1 MGEQLHYLFEMCF
14 ELILRKLE
22 AILSQNIIR
31 IRGQDFCDGE
41 VANLKINE
49 SLKSLGSLDFKGS
62 VSFKAILDN
71 MHKLIEHIY
80 KLNDNLTGSNDFFNS
95 KCFAI
100 LVCKCNTFQSFSSL
114 FGDVMAELIA
124 DWLEA
129 PLFFFVKLIEKF
141 DVIVSLLTDEL
152 AKTISLIQ
160 ELSLWFD
167 QHLLSESLKN
177 LLTNIPSQNL
187 LNSVLFVFTISI
199 RNF

>member
-1 MGEQLHYLFEMCF
+1 
-14 ELILRKLE
+14 
-22 AILSQNIIR
+22 
-31 IRGQDFCDGE
+31 
-41 VANLKINE
+41 
-49 SLKSLGSLDFKGS
+49 
-62 VSFKAILDN
+62 LDN

-199 RNF
+199 SNF